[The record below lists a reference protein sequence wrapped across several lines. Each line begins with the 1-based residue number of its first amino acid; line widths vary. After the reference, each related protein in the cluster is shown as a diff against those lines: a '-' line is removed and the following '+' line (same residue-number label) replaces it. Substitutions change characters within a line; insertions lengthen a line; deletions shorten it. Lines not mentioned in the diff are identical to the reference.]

1 MAYMDKMREK
11 LPMKGAKKDSEA
23 SPMPKAPSIEVEIG
37 EEEGPEEEGAP
48 EGDMEEEVSVGE
60 LAQFSDEELKAELEK
75 RGMEVATGGAS
86 ITPLPEAEGEEEAP
100 APAPQK
106 KVKPA

>member
-1 MAYMDKMREK
+1 MLEKMKSK
-11 LPMKGAKKDSEA
+11 LPGMKGESEK
-23 SPMPKAPSIEVEIG
+23 SMKPPSIEVEIG
-37 EEEGPEEEGAP
+37 EEEGPEEEMP
-48 EGDMEEEVSVGE
+48 EEGDTEEVAVGD

-75 RGMEVATGGAS
+75 RGMSVASGGAS
-86 ITPLPEAEGEEEAP
+86 ITPLPEAESEEAP